1 MKEISRYPV
10 PTLEEMPVDIRTMIE
25 SVRVQRGFV
34 PNVLSA
40 LAHRPAELKAF
51 IGYGEAIKQGGGNLG
66 EIEKEMMILA
76 FSNKNG
82 CAYCV
87 NSHGANLRILTGD
100 PTISDQVAVNYREAD
115 ITSKQKAIIEFGL
128 KVSDESYAI
137 NEKDFE
143 VLRSQGLS
151 DEGIWDIAAFAAF
164 YNMSNRLMNF
174 LAVKPDEQF
183 YSQGR

>member
-1 MKEISRYPV
+1 MREISRYPV
-10 PTLEEMPVDIRTMIE
+10 PTLDEMPDDIRAMAEGAIAGI
-25 SVRVQRGFV
+25 GFV
-34 PNVLSA
+34 PNVVSA
-40 LAHRPAELKAF
+40 LAHRPAELRAF
-51 IGYGEAIKQGGGNLG
+51 MNYGEAFKESTGNLK
-66 EIEKEMMILA
+66 EDEREMMIIA

-87 NSHGANLRILTGD
+87 NSHGAGLRNMTGN
-100 PTISDQVAVNYREAD
+100 PTIADQVAVNYREAD
-115 ITSKQKAIIEFGL
+115 ITPRQKAVIEFGI

-143 VLRSQGLS
+143 VLRSHGLN
-151 DEGIWDIAAFAAF
+151 DEGIWDIAAYAAF

-174 LAVKPDEQF
+174 LAVKPDEAF